1 MAEKILQVSG
11 ISKSFR
17 LNKNVNDNLKEKF
30 QGLLRSKRTSGESFQ
45 ALSNIS
51 FTVRRGETIGI
62 IGKNGSGKSTLLKI
76 LSGITPPDE
85 GTVEF
90 YGKSA
95 SVLEIGTGFNPEL
108 TGLENIYFSSAL
120 YGITEKEIEKKLQ
133 TIIDF
138 SGVADFLHEPV
149 KNYSSGMYLRLAF
162 SIIAHID
169 ADILILDEVM
179 STGDAE
185 FQLKSQEKMAGLVN
199 EGKTLLIVSHNLSEL
214 ARMVKRI
221 IHIDQGKV
229 IRDDSAV
236 SVLDSYISKTYVD
249 AYSKKAGNR
258 LTPFT
263 PPYVFEGDLLDND
276 FFTVEKLSITRTG
289 GAETDD
295 LSRNNGITVRSVCK
309 AKAAIN
315 LHMGLSVFDTN
326 GNTVLTTLSLD
337 NKPGNSPS
345 APADTIEHELNFP
358 AYFLNSGMFSARFFY
373 MIPGEAGRFDQNFE
387 VPDRMM
393 IKIMTSEVDNPILEK
408 IPGYLRPKLDWHINY
423 LK

>member
-1 MAEKILQVSG
+1 MAEQILNVSG

-17 LNKNVNDNLKEKF
+17 LNTTVKDNLKEKF
-30 QGLLRSKRTSGESFQ
+30 TGVLRSKRTSGESFQ
-45 ALSNIS
+45 ALSNVS
-51 FTVRRGETIGI
+51 FSVNKGETIGI

-108 TGLENIYFSSAL
+108 SGLENIYFSSAL

-185 FQLKSQEKMAGLVN
+185 FQLKSQQKIADLVSD
-199 EGKTLLIVSHNLSEL
+199 GRTVLIVSHNLSEL
-214 ARMVKRI
+214 SRLVKRI
-221 IHIDQGKV
+221 IHIDQGKI
-229 IRDDSAV
+229 IRDDSAMN
-236 SVLDSYISKTYVD
+236 VLDAYISKTYTD
-249 AYSKKAGNR
+249 AFSKKEGNR

-263 PPYVFEGDLLDND
+263 LPYIFEGDILDNE
-276 FFTVEKLSITRTG
+276 FFTVEKLSITKTG
-289 GAETDD
+289 ESSTDE
-295 LSRNNGITVRSVCK
+295 LSRNKGIKVSSACK
-309 AKAAIN
+309 AKSSIN
-315 LHMGLSVFDTN
+315 LHMGITLFDTT
-326 GNTVLTTLSLD
+326 GNVVLTTLSVD
-337 NKPGNSPS
+337 NKADNTAS
-345 APADTIEHELNFP
+345 PADGIIEHELNIP
-358 AYFLNSGMFSARFFY
+358 AYLMNSGMFSVRFFY
-373 MIPGEAGRFDQNFE
+373 MITDNTGRFDLNFE
-387 VPDRMM
+387 VPERMM
-393 IKIMTSEVDNPILEK
+393 VKIQRSDADNAILEN
-408 IPGYLRPKLDWHINY
+408 IPGYLRPRLDWQINY

>member
-30 QGLLRSKRTSGESFQ
+30 QGLLRSKRTAGESFQ

-51 FTVRRGETIGI
+51 FTVRKGETIGI

-120 YGITEKEIEKKLQ
+120 YGISEKEIEQKLQ

-185 FQLKSQEKMAGLVN
+185 FQLKSQEKMAGLVH
-199 EGKTLLIVSHNLSEL
+199 EGKTLIIVSHNLSEL

-221 IHIDQGKV
+221 IHIDQGKI

-263 PPYVFEGDLLDND
+263 PPYVFESDLLDND

-289 GAETDD
+289 GVPIDD
-295 LSRNNGITVRSVCK
+295 LSRNHGITVRSVCK
-309 AKAAIN
+309 AKTPVN

-337 NKPGNSPS
+337 NKPGNNPS
-345 APADTIEHELNFP
+345 AANDAIEHELNFP
-358 AYFLNSGMFSARFFY
+358 AYFLNSGMFSVRFFY
-373 MIPGEAGRFDQNFE
+373 MIPAEEGRFDQNFE

-393 IKIMTSEVDNPILEK
+393 IKIMTSEVDNAILEK
-408 IPGYLRPKLDWHINY
+408 IPGYLRPKLDWQINY